1 MISGNTPKHLVV
13 AARTGFL
20 TAMKKRDYPWQQIA
34 MTLDMGA
41 ASIDL
46 VDLGAAPMPKDSK
59 TGVTIQDFIEKTK
72 PITPTDWDITVWI
85 TQNAIDDDQ
94 TGNLERRVRGAGDNF
109 QKHINKRVFEVLN
122 AGDSTTYGLAY
133 DGQEFFDSDHVDK
146 GADYQTAQ
154 DNEDSSNLT
163 LDAFNTTWVNAQGAR
178 DDQGEF
184 TQYLYDLLVV
194 NPSNN
199 VVAANI
205 TGNVQAMDTA
215 SREANPYSGQIS
227 YITSSYM
234 DTNAWVLV
242 ASKEPIKPLILAMK
256 KQPHLQS
263 TWFDAEAPD
272 GGRHYFKFFARYE
285 VHYGDWRLA
294 WLGQT

>member
-20 TAMKKRDYPWQQIA
+20 QAMRVRDYPWQQIA
-34 MTLDMGA
+34 MTLQMDA

-46 VDLGAAPMPKDSK
+46 VDLGAAPMPTKSK

-72 PITPTDWDITVWI
+72 VVTPSDWDITVWM
-85 TQNAIDDDQ
+85 TQNQMDDDQ
-94 TGNLERRVRGAGDNF
+94 TGTLERRVRQAGDNF
-109 QKHINKRVFEVLN
+109 QKHINKRVFQVLN
-122 AGDSTTYGLAY
+122 AGDSATEGLTY
-133 DGQEFFDSDHVDK
+133 DGTNFFNSAHIDK
-146 GADYQTAQ
+146 GADFQTGQ
-154 DNEDSSNLT
+154 DNEDTNNLSQPNF
-163 LDAFNTTWVNAQGAR
+163 DTTWVNAQTAR

-184 TQYLYDLLVV
+184 TQYIYDLLVTH
-194 NPSNN
+194 PSNN
-199 VVAANI
+199 VTAANI
-205 TGNVQAMDTA
+205 TGNPQDQSTA
-215 SREANPYSGQIS
+215 NRAINPYAGDVS
-227 YITSSYM
+227 YLTSSYL
-234 DTNAWVLV
+234 DTNAWYLI

-256 KQPHLQS
+256 KEPHLQS

-294 WLGQT
+294 WQGQT

>member
-20 TAMKKRDYPWQQIA
+20 QAMNERNRPWQQVA
-34 MTLDMGA
+34 MTLDMDA

-46 VDLGAAPMPKDSK
+46 VDLGAAPMPKKSK
-59 TGVTIQDFIEKTK
+59 SGVTIQDFIEKTK
-72 PITPTDWDITVWI
+72 VVTPSNWDITVWM
-85 TQNAIDDDQ
+85 TQNQMDDDQ
-94 TGNLERRVRGAGDNF
+94 TGTLERRVRQAGDNF

-122 AGDSTTYGLAY
+122 AGDSSTEGLAY
-133 DGQEFFDSDHVDK
+133 DGQDFFDSDHVDK
-146 GADYQTAQ
+146 GADNQTAQ
-154 DNEDSSNLT
+154 DNEDTSNLT
-163 LDAFNTTWVNAQGAR
+163 LDDFNSTWVNAQSAK

-184 TQYLYDLLVV
+184 TQYIYDLLVV
-194 NPSNN
+194 HPSNN

-205 TGNVQAMDTA
+205 TSNVQAMDTA
-215 SREANPYSGQIS
+215 SREANPYAGQVR
-227 YITSSYM
+227 YITSSYL
-234 DTNAWVLV
+234 DTNAWFLI
-242 ASKEPIKPLILAMK
+242 ASQEPIKPLILAMK

-272 GGRHYFKFFARYE
+272 GGRHYFKFYARYE

-294 WLGQT
+294 WQGQT